1 MKNIENLQFCY
12 EKGFN
17 LSNVKNLMTSKAVAY
32 KSKYWNRNQII
43 KVYFMGGTSS
53 QIAEMK
59 SVIGDLLAP
68 LSLLAE
74 FVTSPV
80 VSDIRIDFK
89 AGYGSWS
96 YLGTDCML
104 IPKTEQ
110 TLNIGWSGRDVMYHE
125 FGHAL
130 NLAHE
135 HQNPKGGIV
144 WNEAQVISDLKG
156 APNYWSEEDIRYNVL
171 NKLDTTQVDSTNFD
185 SGSIMLYYFPN
196 SWTVGDFQTNDNLY
210 PSKIDRD
217 FLLSTYG
224 ELQDTTLPVITLI
237 TKEQVKIPYGSEY
250 NELGATAVD
259 NIDGDITS
267 KIQIEG
273 TIDTKQPGLQ
283 YVIYTVS
290 DKAGNVAEKIR
301 TVLVMEEEKS
311 ITTIRA
317 FIKELFP
324 TTYRLSQLTEDQLMV
339 IAEAIDIPASID
351 DLKKDTINNI
361 LKKL

>member
-1 MKNIENLQFCY
+1 MENINNLHFCY

-43 KVYFMGGTSS
+43 KVYFMGGTPS
-53 QIAEMK
+53 QISEMK
-59 SVIGDLLAP
+59 SVIGDLLSP
-68 LSLLAE
+68 LSLLVE
-74 FVTSPV
+74 FVTSPIA
-80 VSDIRIDFK
+80 SDIRIDFK

-135 HQNPKGGIV
+135 HQNPKGGIQ

-210 PSKIDRD
+210 PSKTDRD

-224 ELQDTTLPVITLI
+224 ELQDTTLPVITLN
-237 TKEQVKIPYGSEY
+237 TKEQVTVTYGSEY

-259 NIDGDITS
+259 NLDGDITS
-267 KIQIEG
+267 KIQVEG

-283 YVIYTVS
+283 YVVYT
-290 DKAGNVAEKIR
+290 G
-301 TVLVMEEEKS
+301 TGH
-311 ITTIRA
+311 
-317 FIKELFP
+317 
-324 TTYRLSQLTEDQLMV
+324 Y
-339 IAEAIDIPASID
+339 
-351 DLKKDTINNI
+351 NI
-361 LKKL
+361 W